1 MAAAGPAGTR
11 PSALT
16 LWGIAVAACAMAA
29 VSTVLALTSDHVSE
43 PGWPAVL
50 GDWVV
55 LGYGLAGVVAW
66 WRRPESRFGPLLL
79 AAASVFF
86 VSSLARSDA
95 ALPYTIGIAF
105 DLLPAAVFLHV
116 FLAYP
121 SGRLERRFERVLVA
135 ASYLVAFPVH
145 VAAMTLG
152 GFGPDNLL
160 ALTTAQDAS
169 TWVLRVQLGAL
180 SAFLVAG
187 VLLLAVRRRRSPAAP
202 RRALALLIDSFALG
216 LLMLAF
222 LFVAGALGMIEGQ
235 AAFEW
240 LRRAMFF
247 VIGLAPL
254 AFLAGLL
261 QARLARSAVGD
272 LFIELRSNPAPGDLR
287 DALARA
293 LGDPSLALLYWLPQF
308 ESWADLEGRQTQLP
322 AENATRATTLLDRDG
337 EHVAALVH
345 HPVLED
351 EPELLQAVAAAAAI
365 ALENARLHAE
375 LQARLTELQGSR
387 ARIVAAGDSER
398 RRLERNLHD
407 GAQQRL
413 VGIALQL
420 RLLQDRIRGG
430 NPDEA
435 EQLVT
440 TVSDE
445 LARSLSELRELARG
459 IHPAVLEHG
468 LSAALDSLAARS
480 AVTTTVTFEPI
491 ERLPEPVEF
500 AAYFVASE
508 ALANV
513 AKYAHATVATVRVW
527 RTDGVATIEIA
538 DNGIGGADASSGSG
552 LRGLADRVE
561 ALEGRLLV
569 SSPPG
574 GGTVVMA
581 EMPCGS

>member
-1 MAAAGPAGTR
+1 MVAAGPAGTR
-11 PSALT
+11 PSPRAV
-16 LWGIAVAACAMAA
+16 WSIACAACAAA
-29 VSTVLALTSDHVSE
+29 AISTVLALTSDHVSE
-43 PGWPAVL
+43 PGWQAVL
-50 GDWVV
+50 GDWIV
-55 LGYGLAGVVAW
+55 LGYGLAGAVAW
-66 WRRPESRFGPLLL
+66 SRRPESRFGPLMV

-95 ALPYTIGIAF
+95 ALPYTVGIAF

-121 SGRLERRFERVLVA
+121 SGRLERSFDRILVA
-135 ASYLVAFPVH
+135 ASYVVAFPVH

-160 ALTTAQDAS
+160 AVTDAQDAS
-169 TWVLRVQLGAL
+169 TWALRVEIGTL
-180 SAFLVAG
+180 SALLLAG
-187 VLLLAVRRRRSPAAP
+187 IVVLAVRRRHAPAAP
-202 RRALALLIDSFALG
+202 RRSLALLIDSFALG

-222 LFVAGALGMIEGQ
+222 LLGAGALGLIEGQ
-235 AAFEW
+235 VSFEW
-240 LRRAMFF
+240 IRRVAFF
-247 VIGLAPL
+247 VLGLAPL

-261 QARLARSAVGD
+261 QARLARSALGD
-272 LFIELRSNPAPGDLR
+272 LFIELRANPAPADLR

-293 LGDPSLALLYWLPQF
+293 LGDPSLKLLYWLPQF
-308 ESWADLEGRQTQLP
+308 ETWADLDGSQAELP
-322 AENATRATTLLDRDG
+322 EENATRATTLLDRDG

-345 HPVLED
+345 HPALED
-351 EPELLQAVAAAAAI
+351 EPELLHAVAAAAAI

-375 LQARLTELQGSR
+375 LQARLAELQGSR

-420 RLLQDRIRGG
+420 RLLQGRIRGG
-430 NPDEA
+430 DSDEA

-440 TVSDE
+440 TASDE

-480 AVTTTVTFEPI
+480 AVTTTVTFDPS

-513 AKYAHATVATVRVW
+513 AKYAQATAVEVRVW
-527 RTDGVATIEIA
+527 RTNGVARIEIA
-538 DNGIGGADASSGSG
+538 DDGIGGADDARGSG

-561 ALEGRLLV
+561 ALDGRLLV

-574 GGTVVMA
+574 GGTVVTA

>member
-1 MAAAGPAGTR
+1 MVAAGTAGTR
-11 PSALT
+11 PRPLT
-16 LWGIAVAACAMAA
+16 LWGIALATCAAAA

-43 PGWPAVL
+43 PGWQAVL
-50 GDWVV
+50 GDWIV
-55 LGYGLAGVVAW
+55 LGYGLAGVFAW
-66 WRRPESRFGPLLL
+66 WRRPESRFGPLMI
-79 AAASVFF
+79 AAGLVFF
-86 VSSLARSDA
+86 LASLARSNA
-95 ALPYTIGIAF
+95 AVPYTIGIAF
-105 DLLPAAVFLHV
+105 DLVPAAVALHV

-121 SGRLERRFERVLVA
+121 TGRLERRLERVLVA
-135 ASYLVAFPVH
+135 ASYVVAFPVH
-145 VAAMTLG
+145 LAGMMLG

-160 ALTTAQDAS
+160 AVATAEDVS
-169 TWVLRVQLGAL
+169 TWVLRVELGIL
-180 SAFLVAG
+180 SALLVTG
-187 VLLLAVRRRRSPAAP
+187 IVVLAVRRRRAPAAP
-202 RRALALLIDSFALG
+202 RRSLALLIDSFALG

-222 LFVAGALGMIEGQ
+222 LFGAGALGMIEGQ
-235 AAFEW
+235 MAFEW
-240 LRRAMFF
+240 IRRLTLF
-247 VIGLAPL
+247 VLGLAPL

-261 QARLARSAVGD
+261 RARLARSAVGD
-272 LFIELRSNPAPGDLR
+272 LFIELRANPAPADLR

-293 LGDPSLALLYWLPQF
+293 LGDPSLKLLYWLPQF
-308 ESWADLEGRQTQLP
+308 ETWADLDGSQAELP
-322 AENATRATTLLDRDG
+322 EENATRATTLLDRDG

-345 HPVLED
+345 HPALED
-351 EPELLQAVAAAAAI
+351 EPELLHAVAAAAAI

-375 LQARLTELQGSR
+375 LQARLAELQGSR

-420 RLLQDRIRGG
+420 RLLQGRIRGG
-430 NPDEA
+430 DPDEA

-440 TVSDE
+440 TASDE

-468 LSAALDSLAARS
+468 LSAALDSLAARA
-480 AVTTTVTFEPI
+480 AVTTTVTFEPS
-491 ERLPEPVEF
+491 ERLPEQVEF

-513 AKYAHATVATVRVW
+513 AKYARATAVEVHVW
-527 RTDGVATIEIA
+527 RTNDVARIEIA
-538 DNGIGGADASSGSG
+538 DDGIGGADDARGSG

-561 ALEGRLLV
+561 ALDGRLLV
-569 SSPPG
+569 SSPRG